1 MRKLILILWAGILS
15 VFSISCYDDE
25 GSNDYHPIN
34 EVKISDWKK
43 GGYTAI
49 FKNDTL
55 KITPLSYLDTVRKEP
70 VIQFTEDSDPSRYE
84 YEWKVVASSLTDD
97 RDKGIVLG
105 TERNLRYFVN
115 LKPDSYTLYLK
126 VKDTKTDLIWKS
138 YTSLTVLSVTDKGF
152 FVLGEKEDGTVGLDM
167 ISTAKDTIVLK
178 NLLEGNGLPE
188 LRGPMRVM
196 YTGSYY
202 WETPAMKLWISTESG
217 SYYLDLTSFA
227 SGPMNTLRSMTYS
240 SFPMPDMLN
249 VVDMAAKQR
258 FTGMS
263 NNRIMMTEDYVFG
276 ASLYSDENYGNPS
289 NRMDVMSE
297 KCFRPFPYIFT
308 SISSPSGWI
317 IYNADDH
324 CFTFLSTVTGLSV
337 TQLQDNAG
345 EAFPWI
351 QPAGRTCI
359 YGENTFNT
367 VGGSSNGNSFA
378 LMEDQQN
385 FYVYQFYCSIRSWVP
400 SDMPQKRAGY
410 TIDKSKATG
419 LRSGLLYAFASK
431 RSLLLYANGQILHAY
446 DYVNHMH
453 YEKDLGD
460 QITFIKF
467 DPYGNNYDELMVGT
481 YNAAEKGIVT
491 RYLLGTDQDSFELE
505 PLKDCRWN
513 GLVKVK
519 AIQNGNT
526 NYWGAEP
533 VEVTFA
539 IGNAYESVD
548 NETIVVS
555 DHIEVYPTV
564 FTTNVTVTAPSAI
577 KRVELV
583 SYAGVLLK
591 VFNKPESVINLSNF
605 GSGFYLLNVTLEDG
619 TFKSVKLIKK

>member
-49 FKNDTL
+49 FKSDTL

-105 TERNLRYFVN
+105 TERNLRYFVD
-115 LKPDSYTLYLK
+115 LKPDSYRLFLK

-152 FVLGEKEDGTVGLDM
+152 FVLGEKEDGTVGMDM
-167 ISTAKDTIVLK
+167 ISMAKDTIVLK

-196 YTGSYY
+196 YTGSHYS
-202 WETPAMKLWISTESG
+202 ETPAMKLWISTESG

-240 SFPMPDMLN
+240 GFPMPDMLN
-249 VVDMAAKQR
+249 VVDMAAKR
-258 FTGMS
+258 YYTSMTMS
-263 NNRIMMTEDYVFG
+263 RVMMTEDYVFG

-519 AIQNGNT
+519 DIDYRQ
-526 NYWGAEP
+526 
-533 VEVTFA
+533 
-539 IGNAYESVD
+539 
-548 NETIVVS
+548 
-555 DHIEVYPTV
+555 
-564 FTTNVTVTAPSAI
+564 
-577 KRVELV
+577 
-583 SYAGVLLK
+583 
-591 VFNKPESVINLSNF
+591 
-605 GSGFYLLNVTLEDG
+605 
-619 TFKSVKLIKK
+619 

>member
-25 GSNDYHPIN
+25 GSNDYHSIN

-49 FKNDTL
+49 FKSDTL

-84 YEWKVVASSLTDD
+84 YEWKVVASSSTDD
-97 RDKGIVLG
+97 RDKGIILG
-105 TERNLRYFVN
+105 TERNLRYFVD
-115 LKPDSYTLYLK
+115 LKPDSYRLFLK

-152 FVLGEKEDGTVGLDM
+152 FVLGEKEDGTVGMDM
-167 ISTAKDTIVLK
+167 ISMAKDTIVLK

-196 YTGSYY
+196 YTGSHYS
-202 WETPAMKLWISTESG
+202 ETPAMKLWIS
-217 SYYLDLTSFA
+217 A

-240 SFPMPDMLN
+240 GFPMPDMLN
-249 VVDMAAKQR
+249 VVDMAAKR
-258 FTGMS
+258 YYTSMTMS
-263 NNRIMMTEDYVFG
+263 RVMMTEDYVFG

-308 SISSPSGWI
+308 SIINPSGWI
-317 IYNADDH
+317 IYNTDDH
-324 CFTFLSTVTGLSV
+324 CFTLLKSADGLSV
-337 TQLQDNAG
+337 TQLQDNIG

-351 QPAGRTCI
+351 QPAGRICI

-385 FYVYQFYCSIRSWVP
+385 FYVYQFYCSIRNYVP

-419 LRSGLLYAFASK
+419 LRSGRPGRSDYLY
-431 RSLLLYANGQILHAY
+431 QI
-446 DYVNHMH
+446 
-453 YEKDLGD
+453 
-460 QITFIKF
+460 
-467 DPYGNNYDELMVGT
+467 
-481 YNAAEKGIVT
+481 
-491 RYLLGTDQDSFELE
+491 
-505 PLKDCRWN
+505 
-513 GLVKVK
+513 
-519 AIQNGNT
+519 
-526 NYWGAEP
+526 
-533 VEVTFA
+533 
-539 IGNAYESVD
+539 
-548 NETIVVS
+548 
-555 DHIEVYPTV
+555 
-564 FTTNVTVTAPSAI
+564 
-577 KRVELV
+577 
-583 SYAGVLLK
+583 
-591 VFNKPESVINLSNF
+591 
-605 GSGFYLLNVTLEDG
+605 
-619 TFKSVKLIKK
+619 

>member
-15 VFSISCYDDE
+15 VLSVSCYDDE
-25 GSNDYHPIN
+25 GSNDYHSIN

-49 FKNDTL
+49 FKSDTL

-84 YEWKVVASSLTDD
+84 YEWKVVPGSSTGDL
-97 RDKGIVLG
+97 DKGIILG
-105 TERNLRYFVN
+105 TERNLRYFVD
-115 LKPDSYTLYLK
+115 LKPDSYRLFLK

-138 YTSLTVLSVTDKGF
+138 YTSLNVLSVTDKGF

-196 YTGSYY
+196 YTGSHYS
-202 WETPAMKLWISTESG
+202 ETPAMKLWISTESG

-240 SFPMPDMLN
+240 GFPMPDMLN
-249 VVDMAAKQR
+249 VVDMAAKR
-258 FTGMS
+258 YYTSMTMS
-263 NNRIMMTEDYVFG
+263 RVMMTEDYVFG

-308 SISSPSGWI
+308 SIVNPSGWI

-324 CFTFLSTVTGLSV
+324 CFTLLRSADGLSV
-337 TQLQDNAG
+337 TQLQDN
-345 EAFPWI
+345 
-351 QPAGRTCI
+351 
-359 YGENTFNT
+359 
-367 VGGSSNGNSFA
+367 
-378 LMEDQQN
+378 
-385 FYVYQFYCSIRSWVP
+385 
-400 SDMPQKRAGY
+400 
-410 TIDKSKATG
+410 SKATG

-431 RSLLLYANGQILHAY
+431 RSLLLYADGQTLHAY
-446 DYVNHMH
+446 DYVNHIH

-491 RYLLGTDQDSFELE
+491 RYLLGTDLDSFELE

-519 AIQNGNT
+519 DIDYRQ
-526 NYWGAEP
+526 
-533 VEVTFA
+533 
-539 IGNAYESVD
+539 
-548 NETIVVS
+548 
-555 DHIEVYPTV
+555 
-564 FTTNVTVTAPSAI
+564 
-577 KRVELV
+577 
-583 SYAGVLLK
+583 
-591 VFNKPESVINLSNF
+591 
-605 GSGFYLLNVTLEDG
+605 
-619 TFKSVKLIKK
+619 